1 MDDNKGSCVTNNI
14 ETEINFVS
22 SILKVLNEY
31 IENKTLNIME
41 QRFDNLRAEID
52 KLIDEI
58 GCSSSSLID
67 IEQPISLSSLDDI
80 TCMSIMDELG
90 SYGLEMLG
98 DEGVYVKVRLTD

>member
-1 MDDNKGSCVTNNI
+1 MDNCVANNI

-22 SILKVLNEY
+22 SILRVLNEY

-41 QRFDNLRAEID
+41 QRFDNLRSEID

-58 GCSSSSLID
+58 GCSSSSVVD
-67 IEQPISLSSLDDI
+67 IVQPISISSLDD
-80 TCMSIMDELG
+80 TTAMTIMDELG

-98 DEGVYVKVRLTD
+98 DEGIYVKLRLTD

>member
-1 MDDNKGSCVTNNI
+1 MNNCVAGNI

-22 SILKVLNEY
+22 SILRVLNEY

-41 QRFDNLRAEID
+41 HRFDNLRSEID

-58 GCSSSSLID
+58 GCSSSSIID
-67 IEQPISLSSLDDI
+67 IVQPISISSLDDV
-80 TCMSIMDELG
+80 TAMSIMDEVG

-98 DEGVYVKVRLTD
+98 DEGVYVKLRLTD

>member
-1 MDDNKGSCVTNNI
+1 MDNCVANNI

-22 SILKVLNEY
+22 SILRVLNEY

-41 QRFDNLRAEID
+41 QRFDNLRGEID

-58 GCSSSSLID
+58 GCSSSSIVD
-67 IEQPISLSSLDDI
+67 IVQPISISSLDD
-80 TCMSIMDELG
+80 TTAMTIMDELG

-98 DEGVYVKVRLTD
+98 DEGIYVKLRLTD

>member
-1 MDDNKGSCVTNNI
+1 MNNCVAGNI

-22 SILKVLNEY
+22 SILRVLNEY

-41 QRFDNLRAEID
+41 QRFDNLRSEID

-58 GCSSSSLID
+58 GCSSSSIID
-67 IEQPISLSSLDDI
+67 IVQPISISSLDDV
-80 TCMSIMDELG
+80 TAMSIMDEVG

-98 DEGVYVKVRLTD
+98 DEGVYVKLRLTD

>member
-1 MDDNKGSCVTNNI
+1 MNNCVAGNI

-22 SILKVLNEY
+22 SILRVLNEY

-41 QRFDNLRAEID
+41 QRFDNLRSEID

-58 GCSSSSLID
+58 GCSSSTIID
-67 IEQPISLSSLDDI
+67 IVQPISISSLDDV
-80 TCMSIMDELG
+80 TAMSIMDEVG

-98 DEGVYVKVRLTD
+98 DEGVYVKLRLTD

>member
-1 MDDNKGSCVTNNI
+1 MDNCVAGNI

-22 SILKVLNEY
+22 SILRVLNEY

-41 QRFDNLRAEID
+41 QRFDNLRCEID

-58 GCSSSSLID
+58 GCSSSSIID
-67 IEQPISLSSLDDI
+67 IEQPISISSLDDVTAI
-80 TCMSIMDELG
+80 SIMDELG

-98 DEGVYVKVRLTD
+98 DEGVYVKLRLTD